1 MVSVKHSFA
10 KLLIIEELAVKE
22 IGCGNEL
29 VISFWQLCRH

>member
-22 IGCGNEL
+22 IGCGEE
-29 VISFWQLCRH
+29 